1 MGNDRRGQ
9 WSKGVDLLDRD
20 QSGVV
25 LIDRQFLEPD
35 WQGAL
40 QTLLLTSPA
49 ACVVP
54 IMPKADDQFF
64 EELIRQGGY
73 DVLPAPLTEAAVVE
87 TIQFAWM
94 Y

>member
-1 MGNDRRGQ
+1 
-9 WSKGVDLLDRD
+9 
-20 QSGVV
+20 
-25 LIDRQFLEPD
+25 
-35 WQGAL
+35 
-40 QTLLLTSPA
+40 
-49 ACVVP
+49 VVP